1 MVYLWFC
8 AIVSLVFG
16 LIFLASPD
24 LLGSW
29 GKVLNV
35 ALFALN
41 GQTLRYRYWIGIV
54 LLVIAAW
61 VFYVGLSLPVW
72 YITATWIVALVFGLL
87 YLLVPHWL
95 SWLSK
100 ASNAMLISTDE
111 LMIGW
116 RRVIGILLIVAA
128 LYMLYGIFASI
139 K

>member
-1 MVYLWFC
+1 MAYLWFC

-16 LIFLASPD
+16 VLFLSSPAM
-24 LLGSW
+24 LGNW

-41 GQTLRYRYWIGIV
+41 GQTIRYRFWIGLI
-54 LLVIAAW
+54 LLAVAAW
-61 VFYVGLSLPVW
+61 VFYIGLQTAAW
-72 YITATWIVALVFGLL
+72 YLTTTWIVALVFALL

-100 ASNAMLISTDE
+100 ASNAMLLSTDD
-111 LMIGW
+111 L
-116 RRVIGILLIVAA
+116 VIGGRKVIGVLLLIAA
-128 LYMLYGIFASI
+128 AYMFYGIFAMV

>member
-16 LIFLASPD
+16 LLFLSSPE

-29 GKVLNV
+29 GKVLNA

-41 GQTLRYRYWIGIV
+41 GQTVRYRFWIGLV
-54 LLVIAAW
+54 LLVISVW
-61 VFYVGLSLPVW
+61 VFYVGLQTAAW
-72 YITATWIVALVFGLL
+72 YLTATWIVALVFALL

-100 ASNAMLISTDE
+100 ASNAVLLSTDE
-111 LMIGW
+111 LAIGG
-116 RRVIGILLIVAA
+116 RKVIGILLLIAA
-128 LYMLYGIFASI
+128 AYIFYGIFAMV

>member
-1 MVYLWFC
+1 MVYIWFC

-16 LIFLASPD
+16 LVFLASPG

-29 GKVLNV
+29 GKILNV

-41 GQTLRYRYWIGIV
+41 GQTMRYRVWIGIV

-61 VFYVGLSLPVW
+61 VFYVGMQVPAW
-72 YITATWIVALVFGLL
+72 YLTTTWIVALVFALL

-100 ASNAMLISTDE
+100 ASNAMLLSTDD
-111 LMIGW
+111 LAIGW
-116 RRVIGILLIVAA
+116 RRVIGVILLIAA
-128 LYMLYGIFASI
+128 AYMLYGILAMV

>member
-16 LIFLASPD
+16 ILFLSSPE

-41 GQTLRYRYWIGIV
+41 GQTMRYRFWIGLV
-54 LLVIAAW
+54 LLVIAGW
-61 VFYVGLSLPVW
+61 VFFVGLQTAAW
-72 YITATWIVALVFGLL
+72 YLTATWIVALVFALL

-100 ASNAMLISTDE
+100 ASNAMLLSTDE
-111 LMIGW
+111 LAIGG
-116 RRVIGILLIVAA
+116 RKVIGVLLLIAA
-128 LYMLYGIFASI
+128 AYIFYGIIAMF

>member
-1 MVYLWFC
+1 MAYLWFC

-16 LIFLASPD
+16 LLFLSSPS

-29 GKVLNV
+29 GRVLNV

-41 GQTLRYRYWIGIV
+41 GQTLRYRIWIGLV

-61 VFYVGLSLPVW
+61 VFYIGLQVPVW
-72 YITATWIVALVFGLL
+72 YLTATWIVALVFALL

-100 ASNAMLISTDE
+100 ASNIMLLSTDE
-111 LMIGW
+111 LAIGW
-116 RRVIGILLIVAA
+116 RRVIGVLLLVAA
-128 LYMLYGIFASI
+128 LYMLYGIFAI
-139 K
+139 AK